1 MTKLSEREVKG
12 QYRVIKQTLSMHA
25 DLRDEYSRASCFAQ
39 IVTVVA
45 CTLICAMTFASDQLY
60 SVLGVSAAS
69 GTVVVGFAG
78 IAAFTASLA
87 LLVLDW
93 RGRATEHRE
102 AAKLWSRALREFRTK
117 RAEDQTWPGSTWD
130 ELNALYWHTS
140 QYSVEVPS
148 GRFNG
153 LKGRYLRKVL
163 ISRLQSRYPGSPLFL
178 IWLKVR
184 LWHLFGALRHKGI
197 DLTHDTQS

>member
-1 MTKLSEREVKG
+1 MTQLSEREVRR

-25 DLRDEYSRASCFAQ
+25 DLRDHYSRASCLAQ
-39 IVTVVA
+39 IITVVA
-45 CTLICAMTFASDQLY
+45 STLVCAMTFASDQLY
-60 SVLGVSAAS
+60 SMLGVSAPS
-69 GTVVVGFAG
+69 GKMVVGFAG
-78 IAAFTASLA
+78 IAAFAASLA

-102 AAKLWSRALREFRTK
+102 AAKLWSRALREFRT
-117 RAEDQTWPGSTWD
+117 RRTEDKTWLSSTWD
-130 ELNALYWHTS
+130 ELNALYWRTS

-178 IWLKVR
+178 IWLKIR
-184 LWHLFGALRHKGI
+184 LWHVFGALRHKAI